1 MLSHN
6 LQAAQDPDVSI
17 PPLKVPLVY
26 GMACSIQFLL
36 PAAYWYAAFFAGRPD
51 HFEAAVLAAVNSG
64 GNNMARA
71 ALTGAL
77 VGAMVGQSGACLFKT
92 TGVFVLSGAICDGM
106 WKHSSQKALIGA
118 MAGQSGEAGGLQ
130 RHCYILAH
138 FTLVPF
144 SLRKGEPEE

>member
-1 MLSHN
+1 LR
-6 LQAAQDPDVSI
+6 LQAARDPDISI

-36 PAAYWYAAFFAGRPD
+36 PAAYWYAAFYAGKPD

-77 VGAMVGQSGACLFKT
+77 VGAMVGQSGASAN
-92 TGVFVLSGAICDGM
+92 VI
-106 WKHSSQKALIGA
+106 
-118 MAGQSGEAGGLQ
+118 
-130 RHCYILAH
+130 HCA
-138 FTLVPF
+138 PA
-144 SLRKGEPEE
+144 